1 MSSKILRGAAQPV
14 TEDWLVVADSSRP
27 FEITH
32 GDAMAR
38 EDRGQ
43 DELIQQQSRQI
54 HQLDGKVASLEAE
67 LSMRVDQARQMG
79 FREGETAGHAKA
91 QAALDAALQRLARA
105 AADLAAYRP
114 AYRRESEQ
122 EMVRLSLSIARKVL
136 KRELTVDPSALQG
149 VVKAALETLNSSEIY
164 RIRLAASDAAA
175 LERHILAMGLP
186 QAVEVVADPSLERGA
201 VLFDTARG
209 QVDAGVQTQLNEIER
224 GFTDLADAR

>member
-1 MSSKILRGAAQPV
+1 MSSKILRGAAQPE
-14 TEDWLVVADSSRP
+14 TEDWLVVADKSRP
-27 FEITH
+27 FEITL
-32 GDAMAR
+32 GDAKAR
-38 EDRGQ
+38 EDRVQ

-54 HQLDGKVASLEAE
+54 QQLEGQVANLEAE

-79 FREGETAGHAKA
+79 FREGETTGHAKA
-91 QAALDAALQRLARA
+91 YAAIDAALQRLARA
-105 AADLAAYRP
+105 AADLASYRP

-136 KRELTVDPSALQG
+136 KRELTVDPCALQG
-149 VVKAALETLNSSEIY
+149 VVKAALETLNTSEIY
-164 RIRLAASDAAA
+164 RIRLAAPDAAA

-186 QAVEVVADPSLERGA
+186 QAIEVVADPSLERGA